1 MKKQRIKDLD
11 ALMVQAIDNCEK
23 LICELYVYA
32 NPSYGCSINILDKIK
47 YLKKSK
53 YRLEHYRRVAK
64 RALRGDLLAKIE
76 LDTTGMSKI
85 KRTFNNIIGIK
96 NYTKGIV

>member
-1 MKKQRIKDLD
+1 MKKQHIKDLD
-11 ALMVQAIDNCEK
+11 TLMVQAIDNCDT

-64 RALRGDLLAKIE
+64 RAMRGDLLASIE

-96 NYTKGIV
+96 NYTKGMA